1 MNTQWNDQYK
11 DMTPVQQKN
20 FDILDTIRVVC
31 ENINRTN
38 SSKEKLTRLEGC
50 YNAGNITPEMR
61 EWIRWALLNTYSPY
75 IKFGVTSEQ
84 VKKWIAGLHGPN
96 LFSEELLVEDLLAK
110 LAKRELTGHNALEV
124 IYNTIYGL
132 PENCREV
139 LYNILDKNLKIRMD
153 AKSINKVIPD
163 LIPIFEVSLCNPYFE
178 RQHKVDFE
186 NDMWLASRKLDGVRC
201 ITIIDHKGVI
211 RFFSRQGKEFFTLGK
226 IGAQLQQLG
235 MQNTVFDGEMCIVDS
250 LGNENFKA
258 ITKEIT
264 RKDHTIPNPKY
275 KVFDMMTLDEFE
287 SRHTDRKFF
296 DRYKELLN
304 WSLNYENTCTVASEP
319 RMIHVVDMVVIENQQ
334 HFQSLFNEAQSRGW
348 EGLVIRKND
357 TTICKRSDSMLKVK
371 AFKDAEYMVEDVEF
385 GPFRVIK
392 EGKEVEEDVM
402 TNAYIIHKGN
412 RVSVGSGWSL
422 EQRRQYKE
430 HPEEL
435 IGKTI
440 TVQYFEETTDK
451 DGNISLRFPTCK
463 FVYENGRNV

>member
-31 ENINRTN
+31 ENINETN

-50 YNAGNITPEMR
+50 YNAGNITEN
-61 EWIRWALLNTYSPY
+61 EKQWIRWGLLNTYSPY

-84 VKKWIAGLHGPN
+84 VKKWMAGLHGPS
-96 LFSEELLVEDLLAK
+96 LFSEELPVEDLLTK
-110 LAKRELTGHNALEV
+110 LAKRELTGYKALQ
-124 IYNTIYGL
+124 TICDTL
-132 PENCREV
+132 WAQPENVREV

-153 AKSINKVIPD
+153 AKSINKVITD
-163 LIPIFEVSLCNPYFE
+163 LIPIFEVSLCNVYFE
-178 RQHKVDFE
+178 RKHKVDWK
-186 NDMWLASRKLDGVRC
+186 DCWLASRKLDGCRC
-201 ITIIDHKGVI
+201 ITIADKDGNI

-226 IGAQLQQLG
+226 IREQLAGIGLCD
-235 MQNTVFDGEMCIVDS
+235 TVLDGEMCIVDGD
-250 LGNENFKA
+250 GNEDFKA

-264 RKDHTIPNPKY
+264 RKDHTILNPKY
-275 KVFDMMTLDEFE
+275 KVFDMMTVDEFE
-287 SRHTDRKFF
+287 SQHSDRLFVE
-296 DRYKELLN
+296 RYSTLSNWFTNYLGYVSDTCDTPYLALVEMTVVKGQEHFEELF
-304 WSLNYENTCTVASEP
+304 E
-319 RMIHVVDMVVIENQQ
+319 
-334 HFQSLFNEAQSRGW
+334 EAKQKGW

-371 AFKDAEYMVEDVEF
+371 AFKDAEYVVEDVEF

-392 EGKEVEEDVM
+392 DGREVEEEVM
-402 TNAYIIHKGN
+402 TNAFITHKGN
-412 RVSVGSGWSL
+412 KVSVGSGWSL

-463 FVYENGRNV
+463 FVYENGRDV

>member
-1 MNTQWNDQYK
+1 MGNSTI
-11 DMTPVQQKN
+11 QQTN
-20 FDILDTIRVVC
+20 FEILDTIRSGC
-31 ENINRTN
+31 EFINQTN
-38 SSKEKLTRLEGC
+38 SSKEKLQRLDGW
-50 YNAGNITPEMR
+50 YNALNITDNEKQ
-61 EWIRWALLNTYSPY
+61 WIRWALLNTYSPY

-84 VKKWIAGLHGPN
+84 VKKWVDKQTSLSI
-96 LFSEELLVEDLLAK
+96 FSNEMDVMQLLERLAN
-110 LAKRELTGHNALEV
+110 RSLTGHNALEA

-132 PENCREV
+132 PVGCREV

-163 LIPIFEVSLCNPYFE
+163 LIPIFEVSLCNVYFE
-178 RQHKVDFE
+178 RQHKVDFLK
-186 NDMWLASRKLDGVRC
+186 DMWLASRKLDGCRC
-201 ITIIDHKGVI
+201 ITIIDHQGIV
-211 RFFSRQGKEFFTLGK
+211 RFFSRQGKEFFTLDK
-226 IGAQLQQLG
+226 IGRQLASLG
-235 MQNTVFDGEMCIVDS
+235 LQDTVFDGEMCIVDS
-250 LGNENFKA
+250 MGNENFTA

-275 KVFDMMTLDEFE
+275 KVFDMMTLEEFE
-287 SRHTDRKFF
+287 TKHSDRKFF
-296 DRYKELLN
+296 DRYTELLD
-304 WSLNYENTCTVASEP
+304 WSLNYEDACAEAGEP
-319 RMIHVVDMVVIENQQ
+319 RLIQVVEMVAVENQQ
-334 HFQSLFNEAQSRGW
+334 HFQSLFDDAQAKGW

-371 AFKDAEYMVEDVEF
+371 AFKDAEYVVEDVEF

-392 EGKEVEEDVM
+392 DGKEVEEDVM
-402 TNAYIIHKGN
+402 TNAYITHKGN

-463 FVYENGRNV
+463 FVYENGREV